1 MVGVYV
7 TRAVTIVLRPAT
19 PADVPALATLATEA
33 FLAAFGH
40 LYRPEDIA
48 LFLGEY
54 RTAKA
59 YRDALAVPATRIQL
73 AELDGQ
79 LAAYALIVLGDGMDE
94 RPEPRPARPVFLSQL
109 YCAGEATGHGLGAA
123 LMDWV
128 LAEARAWRADAV
140 QLSVF
145 SENFGA
151 QRFYQRYGFGKV
163 ADIDFW
169 VGNHRDD
176 EFLYELE
183 L

>member
-1 MVGVYV
+1 M
-7 TRAVTIVLRPAT
+7 TIVLRPAT
-19 PADVPALATLATEA
+19 AADVPTLAPFAADA
-33 FLAAFGH
+33 FTAAFGH
-40 LYRPEDIA
+40 LYRPEDLS
-48 LFLGEY
+48 LFLGEW
-54 RTAKA
+54 RTEKA
-59 YRDALAVPATRIQL
+59 YHDALADPAKRIQL
-73 AELDGQ
+73 AEIDGQ

-109 YCAGEATGHGLGAA
+109 YCAAAATGQGLGAA
-123 LMDWV
+123 LMDWTID
-128 LAEARAWRADAV
+128 EARAWRADAL

-151 QRFYQRYGFGKV
+151 QRFYQRYGFEHV

-176 EFLYELE
+176 EFLYELK

>member
-1 MVGVYV
+1 M
-7 TRAVTIVLRPAT
+7 ILRTAT
-19 PADVPALATLATEA
+19 PADVPALAPFAADA
-33 FLAAFGH
+33 FTAAFGH
-40 LYRPEDIA
+40 LYRPEDLA
-48 LFLGEY
+48 LFLGEW
-54 RTAKA
+54 RTEKA
-59 YRDALAVPATRIQL
+59 YRDALAIPATRIQL
-73 AELDGQ
+73 AEVDGA
-79 LAAYALIVLGDGMDE
+79 LAAYAVIVLGDGMDE

-109 YCAGEATGHGLGAA
+109 YCAADRTGLGLGAA
-123 LMDWV
+123 LMDWT
-128 LAEARAWRADAV
+128 LAEARGWRADAL

-151 QRFYQRYGFGKV
+151 QRFYQRYGFRKV

>member
-1 MVGVYV
+1 M
-7 TRAVTIVLRPAT
+7 ILRPAT
-19 PADVPALATLATEA
+19 TADVPALAPFAAESFT
-33 FLAAFGH
+33 AAFGH
-40 LYRPEDIA
+40 LYRPDDLA
-48 LFLGEY
+48 LFLGEW
-54 RTAKA
+54 RTEKA
-59 YRDALAVPATRIQL
+59 YRDALAVPAKRIQL
-73 AELDGQ
+73 AEIDGQ

-109 YCAGEATGHGLGAA
+109 YCAADMTGHGLGAA
-123 LMDWV
+123 LMDWTI
-128 LAEARAWRADAV
+128 AEARAWRADAL

-151 QRFYQRYGFGKV
+151 QRFYQRYGFRKV

-176 EFLYELE
+176 EFLYELA